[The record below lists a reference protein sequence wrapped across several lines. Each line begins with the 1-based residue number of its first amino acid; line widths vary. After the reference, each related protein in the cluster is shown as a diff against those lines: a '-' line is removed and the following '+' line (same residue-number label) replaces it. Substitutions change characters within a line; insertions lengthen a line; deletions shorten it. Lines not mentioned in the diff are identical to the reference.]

1 MAILINS
8 NFTNQSPTFLDA
20 REQVEDLTALKAL
33 NTNIIPDGFETYVKS
48 EDCKYKFLSSNE
60 DTEASGK
67 WRIVISNADTLPLAD
82 YQSFMNNL
90 TINAEGYVDGT
101 SNGTTTTS

>member
-1 MAILINS
+1 MAILVNS
-8 NFTNQSPTFLDA
+8 NFSNQSPTFLDA
-20 REQVEDLTALKAL
+20 RQQVEDLTALKAL
-33 NTNIIPDGFETYVKS
+33 DINIIPDGFETYVKS

-67 WRIVISNADTLPLAD
+67 WRISNVITLPLSD

-101 SNGTTTTS
+101 SNGTSTTS

>member
-1 MAILINS
+1 MAILVNS
-8 NFTNQSPTFLDA
+8 NFSNQSPTFLDA
-20 REQVEDLTALKAL
+20 RQQVEDLTALKAL
-33 NTNIIPDGFETYVKS
+33 DVNIIPDGFETYVKS

-60 DTEASGK
+60 DIEASGK
-67 WRIVISNADTLPLAD
+67 WRIPNAITLPLSD

-101 SNGTTTTS
+101 SNGTSTTS